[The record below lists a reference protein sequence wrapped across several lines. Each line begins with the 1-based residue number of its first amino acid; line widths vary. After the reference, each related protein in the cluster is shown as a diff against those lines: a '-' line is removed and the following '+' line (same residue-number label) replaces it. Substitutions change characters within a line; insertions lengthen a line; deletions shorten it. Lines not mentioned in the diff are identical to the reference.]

1 MSHAVQMTSA
11 ERVLWR
17 IACQAALAAAR
28 APESAARAKELKKA
42 LAGSG
47 EWRMPDQ
54 RSLPRACFY
63 AFWTVAK
70 AWAIEPEAGLRAA
83 LADRLAAL
91 AETAG
96 DMLAGLALA
105 PAPIAEP
112 DPDAPA
118 ARGWPDRADL
128 Q

>member
-1 MSHAVQMTSA
+1 MTVPQMTSA

-28 APESAARAKELKKA
+28 APTIDARAKELKKA

-47 EWRMPDQ
+47 DWRMPDQ
-54 RSLPRACFY
+54 RSLPRACFW

-70 AWAIEPEAGLRAA
+70 AWAIEPDATLRAA

-91 AETAG
+91 AEAAG
-96 DMLAGLALA
+96 DMLDRIGV
-105 PAPIAEP
+105 PAAAEP
-112 DPDAPA
+112 ALPS
-118 ARGWPDRADL
+118 WTDRADL
-128 Q
+128 R

>member
-1 MSHAVQMTSA
+1 MTAAQMTSA

-28 APESAARAKELKKA
+28 APTVDARAKELKKA

-47 EWRMPDQ
+47 DWRMPDQ

-70 AWAIEPEAGLRAA
+70 AWAVEPDAELRMA
-83 LADRLAAL
+83 LADRLEVL

-96 DMLAGLALA
+96 DMLDGLGAPRDVPAEMPAL
-105 PAPIAEP
+105 PLWTE
-112 DPDAPA
+112 
-118 ARGWPDRADL
+118 RADL
-128 Q
+128 K

>member
-1 MSHAVQMTSA
+1 MTAPRMTAA

-28 APESAARAKELKKA
+28 APGVDARARELKKA

-47 EWRMPDQ
+47 DWRMPDQ

-70 AWAIEPEAGLRAA
+70 AWAIEPDAALRAA
-83 LADRLAAL
+83 LAGRLEAL
-91 AETAG
+91 ADAAG
-96 DMLAGLALA
+96 DMLDGLHV
-105 PAPIAEP
+105 PPP
-112 DPDAPA
+112 PPTGDAARP

-128 Q
+128 A

>member
-1 MSHAVQMTSA
+1 MNAAVHMTSA

-42 LAGSG
+42 LSGSG

-96 DMLAGLALA
+96 DMLDGLGVPAVAPGEMGGAA
-105 PAPIAEP
+105 PALPLWTE
-112 DPDAPA
+112 
-118 ARGWPDRADL
+118 RADIK
-128 Q
+128 

>member
-1 MSHAVQMTSA
+1 MNRAVQMTSA

-70 AWAIEPEAGLRAA
+70 AWAIEPEAGLRAV

-96 DMLAGLALA
+96 DMLDGLAITPVAA
-105 PAPIAEP
+105 PEGDDRP
-112 DPDAPA
+112 